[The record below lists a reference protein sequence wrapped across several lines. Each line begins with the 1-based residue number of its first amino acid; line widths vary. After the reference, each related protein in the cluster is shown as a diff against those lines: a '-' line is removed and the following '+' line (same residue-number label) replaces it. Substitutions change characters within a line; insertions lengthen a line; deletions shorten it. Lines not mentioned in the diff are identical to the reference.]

1 MRWGEGLS
9 TRSRSSFKMPC
20 RRFTSVASTSS
31 PGAAKGTQAGLS
43 LTLPHPRP
51 FLSTRSMVRV
61 VLSPNF
67 MCRKNLKEFLM
78 VSVFYD
84 RLPPIQAESPFGA
97 YFAPLRAPCPFSNH
111 VPMARELVLV
121 LDNIRSLHNVGS
133 MLRSADGFGVKKVI
147 LCGITGTPDRHAAQK
162 VALGAEK
169 SVPWERAAKTWS
181 VVEQLKN
188 EGYSVIGLERCKG
201 ALPIGK
207 FRPPRKVA
215 VVVGNEVTGIT
226 PSLRRRI
233 DAIAQIPM
241 RGMKESYNV
250 AVACGVALY
259 AFSR

>member
-1 MRWGEGLS
+1 
-9 TRSRSSFKMPC
+9 
-20 RRFTSVASTSS
+20 
-31 PGAAKGTQAGLS
+31 
-43 LTLPHPRP
+43 
-51 FLSTRSMVRV
+51 
-61 VLSPNF
+61 
-67 MCRKNLKEFLM
+67 
-78 VSVFYD
+78 
-84 RLPPIQAESPFGA
+84 
-97 YFAPLRAPCPFSNH
+97 
-111 VPMARELVLV
+111 MARELVLV

-226 PSLRRRI
+226 PSLRKRI

-241 RGMKESYNV
+241 NGMKESYNV
-250 AVACGVALY
+250 AVACGIALY
-259 AFSR
+259 AFAHA